1 MPTQPTLS
9 HLNATSVDIL
19 NAIRNNASVNYQNYI
34 PAADPSEESVRSIG
48 NVLMDYEAL
57 KNEFVHALINR
68 IAFTQLETRT
78 YENPWSMFK
87 KGKLNFGET
96 VESIFTNIAKAHSYD
111 PYVAESKVFQRE
123 IPDVRAAFYTLNYK
137 QFYKQTIE
145 DEQLRQA
152 FLSWDGVTSLIGD
165 IVNQMYSADAVDE
178 FVTMKYMLAKQI
190 LAGGLKAVEI
200 SSNDL
205 KGTVSTIKAVSN
217 KWTFNRKDF
226 NRAGVD
232 TNSKKSQQYII
243 LNSDF
248 DASMDVEVLAA
259 AFNMSK
265 ADFMGHRVLVDGF
278 GDIDNDRLYALFGD
292 KDWYSAITDE
302 EKLALSA
309 IPAVLVDENWFAIYD
324 NMFKFT
330 EQYNGEGLYWN
341 YWLHVWK
348 TFAVSPFANGAVFV
362 PGTPA
367 VSSVTVTPSAITLVQ
382 GQSASLSVAVATSN
396 FASQAVNWTSSSDDN
411 VSVDIY
417 GTVTVAADATAGTYT
432 ITATSVANSAKTG
445 TCTVTVPSA
454 E

>member
-96 VESIFTNIAKAHSYD
+96 VESIFTNIAQAHSYD

-292 KDWYSAITDE
+292 KDWYVAITDA

-396 FASQAVNWTSSSDDN
+396 FASQAVNWSSSSDAN

-432 ITATSVANSAKTG
+432 ITATSVADSTKTG